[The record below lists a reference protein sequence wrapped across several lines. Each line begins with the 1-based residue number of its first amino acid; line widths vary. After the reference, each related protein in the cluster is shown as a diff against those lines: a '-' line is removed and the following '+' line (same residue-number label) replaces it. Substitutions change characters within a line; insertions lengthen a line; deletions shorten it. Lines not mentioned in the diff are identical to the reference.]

1 MFISGA
7 FVCTCAFLLLCK
19 RCCSRFNSF
28 KMQLMLEI
36 SESVLI
42 KTIILL
48 YKNTLISCL
57 SLCPNQ
63 LQYVQNIE
71 YTVNEHDLI
80 ICVLL
85 EHGQSSFNHNSNG
98 KYQTGHNNDVLLKY

>member
-28 KMQLMLEI
+28 KLQLMLEI

-48 YKNTLISCL
+48 YKKHTHIMPEFVSQ
-57 SLCPNQ
+57 S
-63 LQYVQNIE
+63 I
-71 YTVNEHDLI
+71 TVRTQHRI
-80 ICVLL
+80 
-85 EHGQSSFNHNSNG
+85 HR
-98 KYQTGHNNDVLLKY
+98 K